1 MQSHNGTG
9 THNRTDSGF
18 NNSDYN
24 TIQDMKTLLDI
35 SIVFIFA
42 WALYYVLL
50 TIAFPFLANVFITHL
65 INLEWTFI

>member
-1 MQSHNGTG
+1 VQSHNGTG

-42 WALYYVLL
+42 WTLYYVLL

-65 INLEWTFI
+65 IDLEWTFI

>member
-1 MQSHNGTG
+1 VQSHNGTG

-42 WALYYVLL
+42 
-50 TIAFPFLANVFITHL
+50 
-65 INLEWTFI
+65 